1 VSAPPRVDGVDGV
14 DGGRSPTADPLAA
27 AAADRDLIDD
37 DGVDRSDHE
46 DDDDDDE
53 DNEDDDED
61 DVVVSSLPPPGPVT
75 LQVTAGGGR
84 LDACLAELEDVAA
97 LGVSRS
103 RLKALIEAG
112 NVHVEGAI
120 VRRAATKLRGGERVQ
135 LTLPTSAPV
144 ELIAED
150 LPLTVV
156 YDDDD
161 LCVIDKPAGL
171 VVHPG
176 AGHPQ
181 GTLANAL
188 AYRFAGLSISGER
201 RPGIVHRLDKDTSG
215 LLVVAKN
222 DVTLH
227 ALQAQFIAR
236 TIEKRYVAISLGAP
250 STIGVSL
257 ELRTGHRRADGD
269 RRRFTTKDPPPGPGS
284 SSTIRLA
291 HTVVTTRAV
300 RDQVAVVDV
309 VIHTG
314 RTHQIR
320 AHLKDRGHPLVQDAL
335 YGGGH
340 AERRLPPGA
349 VREAVARL
357 RRHALHA
364 CALSLT
370 HPRSGERLHFTSA
383 LPDDL
388 QAILDA
394 LSSP

>member
-1 VSAPPRVDGVDGV
+1 VTAPPRVGGVDV
-14 DGGRSPTADPLAA
+14 DSGFAADPLADTPDTDADLDA
-27 AAADRDLIDD
+27 AAAEDAAAD
-37 DGVDRSDHE
+37 DGADP
-46 DDDDDDE
+46 DDE
-53 DNEDDDED
+53 
-61 DVVVSSLPPPGPVT
+61 LIAPPAPSAGPVM
-75 LQVTAGGGR
+75 LLVHAGGGR
-84 LDACLAELEDVAA
+84 LDACLAELDDVAA

-103 RLKALIEAG
+103 RLKSLIEAG
-112 NVHVEGAI
+112 GVRVEGAI

-135 LTLPTSAPV
+135 LTLPTPTSI
-144 ELIAED
+144 ELVAED
-150 LPLTVV
+150 LPLSVV

-161 LCVIDKPAGL
+161 LCVVDKPAGL

-188 AYRFAGLSISGER
+188 VYRFASVSISGER

-250 STIGVSL
+250 SPVGVSL

-291 HTVVTTRAV
+291 HTVIATRAA

-309 VIHTG
+309 VLHTG

-320 AHLKDRGHPLVQDAL
+320 AHLKDRGHPLVQDVL

-349 VREAVARL
+349 VRDAVARL
-357 RRHALHA
+357 HRHALHA

-383 LPDDL
+383 LPPDL

-394 LSSP
+394 ISSA